1 MKNLFKICIPLL
13 LLAPFAAVGQLT
25 LRVTALPTNTPAG
38 AKIYAAGNFNNW
50 NAADAA
56 AVMAQQQDGTL
67 LLTLNPA
74 VGTVEFKL
82 TRGGWPTVEGNAA
95 GAFRPNRTVAY
106 DGKAK
111 TVDMSVLSWE
121 DLGGGNPTGSTA
133 AANVFLLDDDF
144 ALPQLN
150 RKRRV
155 WVYLPPDYQTAAA
168 KRYPVLYM
176 HDAQN
181 LFDARLS
188 FSGEWQVDESLNDL
202 FKKGD
207 YGCIVVGVDNGGGSR
222 LNEYSPWVNARYGGG
237 EGDEY
242 AEFLVKTLKP
252 YVDANY
258 RTLTGRQSTGIMG
271 SSMGGL
277 ISMYAF
283 AEYQDVFS
291 KAGVFSPAFWFAADA
306 PAQHVKANLKEG
318 AGRIY
323 FLAGGGEPAY
333 VADDARKVA
342 AALQTAGFSD
352 SEILTKVPA
361 DGQHSEWFWAREF
374 PEAYRWLFA
383 DAVVL
388 KTKEPASAQLRVSPN
403 PARGELRISGF
414 PAATTLQVKLIG
426 ADGKI
431 WRDTTM
437 RSGETLR
444 VDDMPGG
451 FYWLQAR
458 PKDGAWQSA
467 KVVLKR

>member
-1 MKNLFKICIPLL
+1 MKYLFKILLILL
-13 LLAPFAAVGQLT
+13 LPCVATAQLT
-25 LRVTALPTNTPAG
+25 LRVTAIPANTPEG
-38 AKIYAAGNFNNW
+38 AKIYVAGNFNNW
-50 NAADAA
+50 NAAEAA
-56 AVMAQQQDGTL
+56 SIMARQSDGTYQ
-67 LLTLNPA
+67 LTISPA

-82 TRGGWPTVEGNAA
+82 TRGSWPTVEGNAN

-106 DGKAK
+106 DGTAR
-111 TVDMSVLSWE
+111 TVDLSVLTWE
-121 DLGGGNPTGSTA
+121 DLGGSNPTGGTA

-155 WVYLPPDYQTAAA
+155 WIYLPPDYQTAPD

-207 YGCIVVGVDNGGGSR
+207 YGCIVVGIDNGGSNR

-252 YVDANY
+252 YVDGNY
-258 RTLTGRQSTGIMG
+258 RTLVGRQSTGIMG

-283 AEYQDVFS
+283 SEYQDVFS
-291 KAGVFSPAFWFAADA
+291 RAGVFSPAFWFGADA
-306 PAQHVKANLKEG
+306 PAQHVRANPKEG
-318 AGRIY
+318 AGRVY
-323 FLAGGGEPAY
+323 FLAGGAEPAY

-342 AALQTAGFSD
+342 AALQAAGFST

-383 DAVVL
+383 DAVTL
-388 KTKEPASAQLRVSPN
+388 KTKEPERPQLRISPN
-403 PARGELRISGF
+403 PARDEVRISGF
-414 PAATTLQVKLIG
+414 PAGTSLQVKLIG
-426 ADGKI
+426 VEGKI
-431 WRDTTM
+431 WRDTTL
-437 RSGETLR
+437 RSGESLR
-444 VDDMPGG
+444 VADLPTG

-458 PKDGAWQSA
+458 PNNGIWQSA